1 MARSIILL
9 YPNFISDLFYKKIS
23 LFFYQNC
30 LFFSKMSKLSYIKH
44 PTVLLRSP
52 DTDFESSSTTTGYE
66 LVTTDNEKNH
76 ESGDGSDCGWRI
88 FDVSIRNKSL
98 YQSWYFEHKY
108 YVFDFLGLI
117 RIFFCIFII
126 LTRIFSS
133 PIIEIWWINN
143 STKLEDLLYLNR
155 CIRRCIR
162 SKLVKN
168 G

>member
-1 MARSIILL
+1 
-9 YPNFISDLFYKKIS
+9 
-23 LFFYQNC
+23 
-30 LFFSKMSKLSYIKH
+30 MSKLSYIKH

-52 DTDFESSSTTTGYE
+52 DTDFESWLRLATSWQ
-66 LVTTDNEKNH
+66 LRIMKKNH

-117 RIFFCIFII
+117 RIVFCIFII

-133 PIIEIWWINN
+133 PIIEIWWRNN
-143 STKLEDLLYLNR
+143 STKLEDYY
-155 CIRRCIR
+155 CISIDAFGDAFGAN
-162 SKLVKN
+162 SLKTVK
-168 G
+168 

>member
-1 MARSIILL
+1 M
-9 YPNFISDLFYKKIS
+9 KKVS
-23 LFFYQNC
+23 FFHRNC
-30 LFFSKMSKLSYIKH
+30 LFFSKMSSKLSYIKH

-52 DTDFESSSTTTGYE
+52 DTDFESSPTTVRGQLRITKKM
-66 LVTTDNEKNH
+66 KNH

-108 YVFDFLGLI
+108 YVFDSLGLI

-133 PIIEIWWINN
+133 PIIETWLGNN
-143 STKLEDLLYLNR
+143 STKLRLLLYLNR